1 MKKTIFSAFLFFI
14 VLLIGTYYYRVRMY
28 EKRIYPNVFV
38 ASISFSGSTES
49 DVRVYVE
56 NLNRP
61 IREKKFQFQ
70 FEEKIATLSAVDIG
84 IGYDANLAATQAFSV
99 GRNTSFPKHI
109 LSLFG
114 IRSVSLPLS
123 FSYNKDLVQSTLE
136 ILSESI
142 DIPSQDALFQFTNG
156 KVTSFKP
163 SSIGRKVNLKKSIQL
178 FDSLAISSGSNVQTT
193 LVVSLPVE
201 PVTPSITTDQTN
213 TFGVKELIGQGY
225 SEFSGSIPGRIHNVA
240 LAASRLHGIL
250 IPPSKTFSLNDVLGE
265 ISATTGYQA
274 AYIIKEGRTV
284 LGDGGGVCQ
293 VSTTLF
299 RAALNAG
306 LPIVERRAH
315 AYRVHYYEEG
325 GFKPG
330 LDATIYSPSVDF
342 KFTNN
347 TAQSILIQTKI
358 DIDNLNL
365 TFMLYGTS
373 DGRKAEILNHK
384 VWGESSPPAPLYQ
397 DDPTLPKGVVRQVDF
412 SAWGANASFQYK
424 VTRRGEILE
433 DTTFTSNFRPWRAI
447 YLRGV

>member
-1 MKKTIFSAFLFFI
+1 M
-14 VLLIGTYYYRVRMY
+14 
-28 EKRIYPNVFV
+28 
-38 ASISFSGSTES
+38 
-49 DVRVYVE
+49 
-56 NLNRP
+56 
-61 IREKKFQFQ
+61 
-70 FEEKIATLSAVDIG
+70 
-84 IGYDANLAATQAFSV
+84 
-99 GRNTSFPKHI
+99 
-109 LSLFG
+109 
-114 IRSVSLPLS
+114 
-123 FSYNKDLVQSTLE
+123 
-136 ILSESI
+136 
-142 DIPSQDALFQFTNG
+142 
-156 KVTSFKP
+156 
-163 SSIGRKVNLKKSIQL
+163 
-178 FDSLAISSGSNVQTT
+178 
-193 LVVSLPVE
+193 
-201 PVTPSITTDQTN
+201 
-213 TFGVKELIGQGY
+213 
-225 SEFSGSIPGRIHNVA
+225 
-240 LAASRLHGIL
+240 
-250 IPPSKTFSLNDVLGE
+250 
-265 ISATTGYQA
+265 
-274 AYIIKEGRTV
+274 
-284 LGDGGGVCQ
+284 
-293 VSTTLF
+293 STTLF

-433 DTTFTSNFRPWRAI
+433 DTTFTSNFRPWTI
-447 YLRGV
+447 T